1 MKKTLSFNYFS
12 KKDILIVCYLMLFIF
27 SVSAFVTTFT
37 TKVQA
42 STKFTPKTV
51 MYVEVNNNDFNNVG
65 KYTLEGTGKPAFDMG
80 MIFAANINYDTT
92 SKKPYLFLNDHVA
105 QTLSDY
111 KTQILPVQAKGTK
124 VLLTILGNH
133 QGAGFAN
140 FTSYEGADEFAQQ
153 LEQVV
158 NKYHL
163 DGIDFDD
170 EYADYG
176 TNGTARPNSSSF
188 IWLLQALRSR
198 LGSEKLITLYN
209 IGPSASY
216 SENNPLMSQLV
227 DYAWN
232 PYYGSWQPPYFVG
245 MDSSRL
251 GAAAVEVGVGQTTAV
266 ELAKRTKA
274 ENYGVYVMYNL
285 SNTNSS
291 SYISAVTQ
299 ELYGRK
305 TIYNSTTP

>member
-1 MKKTLSFNYFS
+1 MKKKLSINSLS
-12 KKDILIVCYLMLFIF
+12 KKNILIVCSLILFVF
-27 SVSAFVTTFT
+27 SVGVFLTPFT
-37 TKVQA
+37 TKVHA
-42 STKFTPKTV
+42 STNITPKTV
-51 MYVEVNNNDFNNVG
+51 MYVEVNDNDFNNVG

-92 SKKPYLFLNDHVA
+92 SKKPYLFLNDRVA
-105 QTLSDY
+105 QTLNDY

-140 FTSYEGADEFAQQ
+140 FTSYEEADEFAQQ

-158 NKYHL
+158 NKYNL

-170 EYADYG
+170 EYAEYG
-176 TNGTARPNSSSF
+176 KNGTAQPNSSSF

-198 LGSEKLITLYN
+198 LGSDKLITLYN
-209 IGPSASY
+209 IGPSAYY

-227 DYAWN
+227 NYAWN

-251 GAAAVEVGVGQTTAV
+251 GAAAVEVGVGQSTAV

-285 SNTNSS
+285 SNTNST
-291 SYISAVTQ
+291 SYISPVTQ